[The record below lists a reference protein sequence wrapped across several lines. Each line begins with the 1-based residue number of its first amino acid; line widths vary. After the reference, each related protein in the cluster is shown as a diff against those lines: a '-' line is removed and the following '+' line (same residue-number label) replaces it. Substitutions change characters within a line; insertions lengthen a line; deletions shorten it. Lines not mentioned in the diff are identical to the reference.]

1 MARRASRD
9 LKPAV
14 SRLEA
19 REVLSRVGLSAHGVA
34 SLASHRAAPLVVAA
48 PSGQV
53 TPAAQPAG
61 TPAPTPQELAR
72 EQYLARV
79 TRIQVGQGAPRF
91 TDQKAQFL
99 YAGSGVSN
107 QAIAIR
113 LVMRLYIPTDPAQPI
128 TGIASLRSR
137 DVATT
142 GTNLILD
149 LTGSSADVDAR
160 GRPTRLT
167 WTVDGNAGGSYAG
180 ATEVN
185 PDGTPGTGTL
195 DLIYAPNPN
204 HAPHGT
210 GINAGSAT
218 ALFKG
223 LIRTNNGVTQVTAFE
238 LGHF

>member
-19 REVLSRVGLSAHGVA
+19 REVLSRVALPSHGVG
-34 SLASHRAAPLVVAA
+34 SLAIHRAAPLVVAA
-48 PSGQV
+48 PAAPV
-53 TPAAQPAG
+53 APAAQPVNM
-61 TPAPTPQELAR
+61 APTPQELAR

-113 LVMRLYIPTDPAQPI
+113 MVMRLYIPTDPAQPI
-128 TGIASLRSR
+128 TGIASLRNR
-137 DVATT
+137 DIATT

-180 ATEVN
+180 ATAVN
-185 PDGTPGTGTL
+185 PDGTAGTGTL